1 MDENTVVDQLFYSD
15 TDDDWNNSDE
25 EDSFVHGEDSFVLD
39 RLTREQD
46 DDYGD
51 VEENDR
57 EEVFSKDEEDI
68 EEETNDDYEADVR
81 YCEGH
86 DESSHP
92 GPSGLHS
99 GVSDGGMG
107 SLETEYPCSGSPV
120 AYHGSPVSSSLRSRS
135 SSPHAPFSP
144 SDRGRDYS
152 PSPSDPLSGRN
163 RGRGRGRGRGT
174 ASPMDLVPSRGRRK
188 GTGRGRGTSRG
199 RDLAIDNAYTLEC
212 CFTPVNDCR
221 PSKALGSNWLLN
233 FYLNIAHSS
242 MEDVNHRLF
251 HLNGLRGLRN
261 AIS

>member
-25 EDSFVHGEDSFVLD
+25 EDSFAHGEDSFVLD

-57 EEVFSKDEEDI
+57 EEEFSKDEEDI

-99 GVSDGGMG
+99 GG
-107 SLETEYPCSGSPV
+107 SCEMV
-120 AYHGSPVSSSLRSRS
+120 
-135 SSPHAPFSP
+135 
-144 SDRGRDYS
+144 
-152 PSPSDPLSGRN
+152 
-163 RGRGRGRGRGT
+163 
-174 ASPMDLVPSRGRRK
+174 K
-188 GTGRGRGTSRG
+188 
-199 RDLAIDNAYTLEC
+199 
-212 CFTPVNDCR
+212 PVNTE
-221 PSKALGSNWLLN
+221 SKNLTL
-233 FYLNIAHSS
+233 
-242 MEDVNHRLF
+242 
-251 HLNGLRGLRN
+251 
-261 AIS
+261 